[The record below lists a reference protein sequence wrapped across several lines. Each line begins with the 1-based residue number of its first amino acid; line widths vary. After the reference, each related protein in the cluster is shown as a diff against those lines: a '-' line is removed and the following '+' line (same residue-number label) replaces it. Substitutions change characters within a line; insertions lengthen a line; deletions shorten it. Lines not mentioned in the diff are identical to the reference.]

1 MTKPIKNIYSVE
13 KIKNMSEQE
22 WQQFRLETWKKKQE
36 YYARPTPIWYM
47 KDKESYAQ
55 FLEKAKKIH
64 EQKSAPIYEKKSE
77 MTKIVDDLSAGYEDD
92 FADEF

>member
-1 MTKPIKNIYSVE
+1 
-13 KIKNMSEQE
+13 
-22 WQQFRLETWKKKQE
+22 
-36 YYARPTPIWYM
+36 M